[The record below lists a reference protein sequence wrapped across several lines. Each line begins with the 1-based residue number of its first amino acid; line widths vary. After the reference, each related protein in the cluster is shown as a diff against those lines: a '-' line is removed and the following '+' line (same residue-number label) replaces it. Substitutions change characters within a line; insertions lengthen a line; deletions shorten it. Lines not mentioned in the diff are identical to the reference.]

1 MDDAVLSPIT
11 GERER
16 VACLVEAAM
25 RSLAAAIRAGDPA
38 PPRRKR
44 TVAATVDKKPAA
56 ITPDEAACVDRI
68 WGLYPRRP
76 EPYPFVGVRNAILT
90 LLREGVSART
100 LMDAAV
106 RYGHDVQRRQVEPQY
121 ICGMVRFFRDGLWK
135 GYAHGPMVFGR
146 SREEWARSGQDVLEF
161 DRLASEIAAKETMG

>member
-1 MDDAVLSPIT
+1 MDDAAVSPIT
-11 GERER
+11 DERER

-44 TVAATVDKKPAA
+44 TVAAVAEKKPTA
-56 ITPDEAACVDRI
+56 ITAEEAACVEHI

-76 EPYPFVGVRNAILT
+76 EPYPFVAVRNAILA
-90 LLREGVSART
+90 LLRDGVPTRT
-100 LMDAAV
+100 LIEAAM
-106 RYGHDVQRRQVEPQY
+106 RYAQDVQRREVAVQY
-121 ICGMVRFFRDGLWK
+121 ICGLLRFYRDGLWK
-135 GYAHGPMVFGR
+135 GYASGPLVYGR

-161 DRLASEIAAKETMG
+161 DRLAGEIMAKETMG